1 VITRGGS
8 SESSRA
14 KLAHNMLQ
22 SLILADKVLFR
33 NCLVAMRPNAIK
45 ADLPSMH
52 DVTTLMQNSFID
64 FMEALKARI
73 NVSETQLIDQI
84 R

>member
-1 VITRGGS
+1 
-8 SESSRA
+8 
-14 KLAHNMLQ
+14 
-22 SLILADKVLFR
+22 
-33 NCLVAMRPNAIK
+33 VAMCPNAIK

-52 DVTTLMQNSFID
+52 DVTTLMQNSFIN

-73 NVSETQLIDQI
+73 NVSETQPIDQI